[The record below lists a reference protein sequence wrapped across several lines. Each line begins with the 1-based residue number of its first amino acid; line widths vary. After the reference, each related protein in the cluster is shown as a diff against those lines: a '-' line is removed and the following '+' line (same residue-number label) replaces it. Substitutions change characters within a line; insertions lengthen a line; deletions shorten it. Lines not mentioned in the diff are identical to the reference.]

1 MSKGRIIKEPAF
13 IEEAGQRVAAILPI
27 EEYEAYRAWRDA
39 TAQAES
45 SDVSPTDDKAAFERE
60 KAAFERL
67 LSQLLQQY
75 PGKCVAIVNEQ
86 VVEVGDDKLDVL
98 DRVHEKFGRI
108 PVYVQWVT
116 EHLPVVHLP
125 YRTVRRP

>member
-1 MSKGRIIKEPAF
+1 MAKGRIIKEPAF
-13 IEEAGQRVAAILPI
+13 IEEAGQRVAVILPI
-27 EEYEAYRAWRDA
+27 EEYEAYRVWRDA
-39 TAQAES
+39 QSQLES
-45 SDVSPTDDKAAFERE
+45 SNASADDTAAFERE

-67 LSQLLQQY
+67 KPELLQRY

-86 VVEVGDDKLDVL
+86 VVEVGDDKLEVL
-98 DRVHEKFGRI
+98 DRIHEKFGRV

-125 YRTVRRP
+125 YRTVHRP